1 MSGSTGRLAGKVA
14 FITGAGS
21 GIARA
26 AAKIFARE
34 GARVAIAE
42 IKPELGRATEESVKA
57 DGGEACFIQTDVT
70 NEDNVRESV
79 AATVRRYGALHVLY
93 NCAGGS
99 VAEDKLVT
107 EVDMSVWGHTI
118 SFDLLGMFLC
128 SRHGIPEI
136 IKSGGG
142 AVVNM
147 SSIAALMGFT
157 PAHVYVA
164 AKGGIISLTRAMAC
178 EYAPHNVRVN
188 AICPGVV
195 MTERVRNRIAP
206 GANQVASK
214 FNERMKGHPF
224 ASGQP
229 EDIANIAVFLASEES
244 RMITGA
250 IIPADGGLSS
260 Y

>member
-1 MSGSTGRLAGKVA
+1 MSNKDGRLAGKVA

-26 AAKIFARE
+26 AAGIFARE
-34 GARVAIAE
+34 GASVVIAE
-42 IKPELGRATEESVKA
+42 LKTDLGRASEEVVKA
-57 DGGEACFIQTDVT
+57 AGGEATFIQTDVT
-70 NEDNVRESV
+70 KEDSVRQSI
-79 AATVRRYGALHVLY
+79 AAAVQRYGGLHVLY

-99 VAEDKLVT
+99 IPQDTLVT
-107 EVDMSVWGHTI
+107 EVDMNVWNHTI
-118 SFDLLGMFLC
+118 SFDLLGAFLC

-147 SSIAALMGFT
+147 SSVAALMGFT

-164 AKGGIISLTRAMAC
+164 AKGGIISLTKAMAC
-178 EYAPHNVRVN
+178 DYAEHRIRVN
-188 AICPGVV
+188 AICPGAV
-195 MTERVRNRIAP
+195 MTERVKSRTGPAASR
-206 GANQVASK
+206 VSSK

-224 ASGQP
+224 AVGEP
-229 EDIANIAVFLASEES
+229 EDIANIALFLASDES
-244 RMITGA
+244 RMISGA
-250 IIPADGGLSS
+250 IIAADGGLSS

>member
-1 MSGSTGRLAGKVA
+1 MSSSAGRLAGKVA

-34 GARVAIAE
+34 GARVVIAE
-42 IKPELGRATEESVKA
+42 LKAELGRATEETIREQ
-57 DGGEACFIQTDVT
+57 GGEACFIQTDVT
-70 NEDNVRESV
+70 HEDNVRQSI
-79 AATVRRYGALHVLY
+79 AAAVQRYGGLHVLY

-99 VAEDKLVT
+99 IPEDKPLT

-147 SSIAALMGFT
+147 SSVAALMGFT

-164 AKGGIISLTRAMAC
+164 AKGGIISLTKAMAC
-178 EYAPHNVRVN
+178 DYAEHKIRVN
-188 AICPGVV
+188 AICPGAV
-195 MTERVRNRIAP
+195 MTDRVKNRVGPSA
-206 GANQVASK
+206 ARVASK
-214 FNERMKGHPF
+214 FNERMKGHPY
-224 ASGQP
+224 AVGQP
-229 EDIANIAVFLASEES
+229 EDIANIALFLASDES

-250 IIPADGGLSS
+250 IIAADGGLSA

>member
-1 MSGSTGRLAGKVA
+1 MSSAGRLAGKVA

-26 AAKIFARE
+26 AAQIFARE
-34 GARVAIAE
+34 GAKVVIAE
-42 IKPELGRATEESVKA
+42 IKPELGRATEEAVKA
-57 DGGEACFIQTDVT
+57 QGGDACFLHTDVT
-70 NEDNVRESV
+70 REDNVRTSI
-79 AATVRRYGALHVLY
+79 AAAVERYGGLHVLY

-99 VAEDKLVT
+99 IPEDTILT

-118 SFDLLGMFLC
+118 PFDLLGMFLC

-142 AVVNM
+142 SVINM
-147 SSIAALMGFT
+147 SSVAALMGFT

-164 AKGGIISLTRAMAC
+164 AKGGIISLTKAMAC
-178 EYAPHNVRVN
+178 DYAEQHVRVN
-188 AICPGVV
+188 AICPGAV
-195 MTERVRNRIAP
+195 MTDRAKNRTGAGAQRVA
-206 GANQVASK
+206 AK

-224 ASGQP
+224 AVGQP
-229 EDIANIAVFLASEES
+229 EDIANIALFLASDES

-250 IIPADGGLSS
+250 IIAADGGLSA

>member
-1 MSGSTGRLAGKVA
+1 MSISAGRLSGKVA

-26 AAKIFARE
+26 AARIFARE
-34 GARVAIAE
+34 GASVVIAE
-42 IKPELGRATEESVKA
+42 LKEELGRASENEVKA
-57 DGGEACFIQTDVT
+57 AGGEALFLQTDVT
-70 NEDNVRESV
+70 KEDSVRQSI
-79 AATVRRYGALHVLY
+79 AATVQRYGGLHVLY

-99 VAEDKLVT
+99 IVEDRPVT
-107 EVDMSVWGHTI
+107 EVDMSVWHHTI
-118 SFDLLGMFLC
+118 SFDLMGPFLC

-164 AKGGIISLTRAMAC
+164 AKGGIISLTKALAC
-178 EYAPHNVRVN
+178 DYGRHGVRVN
-188 AICPGVV
+188 AICPGLVL
-195 MTERVRNRIAP
+195 TDRVKSRGLGDDR
-206 GANQVASK
+206 VASK
-214 FNERMKGHPF
+214 FTERMKGHPF
-224 ASGQP
+224 ATGQP
-229 EDIANIAVFLASEES
+229 EDIANIALFLVSNEA

-250 IIPADGGLSS
+250 IIAADGGLSA

>member
-1 MSGSTGRLAGKVA
+1 MSSNGRLSGKVA

-26 AAKIFARE
+26 AAAIFARE
-34 GARVAIAE
+34 GAKVVIAE
-42 IKPELGRATEESVKA
+42 IKPELGRASEAAVRA
-57 DGGEACFIQTDVT
+57 AGGDAMFIETDVT
-70 NEDNVRESV
+70 REDSVRQSI
-79 AATVRRYGALHVLY
+79 ARTVEHYGGLHVLY

-99 VAEDKLVT
+99 IVEDTLVT
-107 EVDMSVWGHTI
+107 EVDMAVWGHTI
-118 SFDLLGMFLC
+118 SFDLLGMFHC
-128 SRHGIPEI
+128 SRHGIPQI

-142 AVVNM
+142 SVVNM
-147 SSIAALMGFT
+147 SSVAALMGFT

-164 AKGGIISLTRAMAC
+164 AKGGIISLTKAMAC
-178 EYAPHNVRVN
+178 EYAEERVRVN
-188 AICPGVV
+188 VICPGAVA
-195 MTERVRNRIAP
+195 TERTKSRSAAGPNR
-206 GANQVASK
+206 VATR

-229 EDIANIAVFLASEES
+229 EDIANIALFLASDES

-250 IIPADGGLSS
+250 VIPADGGLSA